1 MWDLIAMV
9 KESLGKALM
18 RILIIAVIVGAWIGW
33 NWFNAGKTTIDNPTD
48 QAITFTLDGKEYT
61 LQPNSSQNVK
71 LARGEHT
78 LVYSGETVK
87 FEKGKGETATDD
99 FLGGKYALLNP
110 TQSVYVYYKQI
121 YTKNMSE
128 SAANSI
134 VSTFDCPEG
143 GEFKAG
149 EKCPFKL
156 YDDAFIEVN
165 ADYGVN
171 SSLPGTATIGKR
183 STYTIKSKLFRI
195 DDFEKYMS
203 EE

>member
-1 MWDLIAMV
+1 M
-9 KESLGKALM
+9 
-18 RILIIAVIVGAWIGW
+18 IVGAWAGW

-110 TQSVYVYYKQI
+110 TQSVYVYYKHI

-134 VSTFDCPEG
+134 VATFDCPEG

-149 EKCPFKL
+149 EKCPFKF
-156 YDDAFIEVN
+156 YNDAFIEVV
-165 ADYGVN
+165 ADYGIT
-171 SSLPGTATIGKR
+171 SDLPERASARRGAT
-183 STYTIKSKLFRI
+183 YVIKSKLFRWA
-195 DDFEKYMS
+195 DFKKYMT